1 MERDWSSLV
10 LLVVGL
16 VLVTSP
22 FWLFTG
28 AGANPHEG
36 ERVYAYEAE
45 KIEYTEGVHGY
56 IRAPADIERLD
67 CYGFPRDEPGCLFA
81 AHVAQHG
88 PVVVNASEFYHYDIG
103 SEYVAVEDSGS
114 RMPFYRRVVER
125 TDRNVTY
132 SLEVVGPETVLADVA
147 VNESDLTPEVRPTL
161 DGETVET
168 YGRQLQHSGEVVR
181 SDGEYYLIYE
191 SGRWTAD
198 PNTFDAAF
206 YRAVAFLAGLGLLR
220 RRWRSDNRF
229 DTE

>member
-16 VLVTSP
+16 VLVSSP

-28 AGANPHEG
+28 AGTNPHEG
-36 ERVYAYEAE
+36 EQVYAYEAE

-67 CYGFPRDEPGCLFA
+67 CYGIREEPGCLFA

-88 PVVVNASEFYHYDIG
+88 PVVVNTTEFHQYALG
-103 SEYVAVEDSGS
+103 SKYVAVEDSGS
-114 RMPFYRRVVER
+114 RTPFYRRVVER
-125 TDRNVTY
+125 TDSNLTY

-147 VNESDLTPEVRPTL
+147 VNESELSPKARPTL
-161 DGETVET
+161 DGGTVET
-168 YGRQLQHSGEVVR
+168 YGRRLYHAGEVVR
-181 SDGEYYLIYE
+181 SDGEYYLVYE
-191 SGRWTAD
+191 SGRWSAD

-220 RRWRSDNRF
+220 RRWRGSEQSDRQR
-229 DTE
+229 